1 MGAGGGDGQHASY
14 CCNARLPSYMNIRET
29 DRQQKTA
36 TDSVQ
41 YALCTLLAVVQM
53 WTATTIAVSQAGVIF
68 PGSWISFADL

>member
-1 MGAGGGDGQHASY
+1 
-14 CCNARLPSYMNIRET
+14 MNIRET